1 MTKKIFRSI
10 FLATLVVFVASLA
23 LTLTGVYWYFNTVQ
37 QTQLREQS
45 AMVAR
50 GVDQGGAAYLEG
62 LSLSDY
68 RITWMDASGDVL
80 YDNAADAASMENH
93 GDREEV
99 QAAFRS
105 GYGES
110 SRYSATLSQKTFYSA
125 RLLSDGT
132 VVRVSVAHDAP
143 WLLLLNMSHLLLLVL
158 AVAVFLS
165 AWLSARL
172 AKRIVEPLNNVDVEH
187 PLENQVYDELAPLL
201 TRLASQHGQI
211 RTQMEELQR
220 KQDEFSAITS
230 SMREGLVLLND
241 KGHLL
246 HINPS
251 AARLFGTDASCLGR
265 DFLTVERSLPMQAL
279 VDQALHGVS
288 GEACLERAGRCY
300 QIDASPAP
308 SGGVVLLAVDVTEK
322 SRAEQLRREFTANVS
337 HELKTPLQSI
347 MGSAELL
354 RNKLVQPADEDR
366 FLQRIYDEA
375 SRLVT
380 LIGDII
386 RLSQLDENAS
396 ALPWTQI
403 DLYSLASEVVGRL
416 QDQAEQAHVRL
427 TLHGDRAPLF
437 TVAQLVE
444 EILYNLTE
452 NAIKYNQEQGTVDV
466 IVEPGP
472 GGVLLVVEDT
482 GVGIPAQHQSRVFER
497 FYRVDQS
504 HSKATGGT
512 GLGLSIVKHAAQ
524 YLGADLELTSEEGQ
538 GTRVTLHFPAARRA

>member
-1 MTKKIFRSI
+1 MKTASCNGSMTK
-10 FLATLVVFVASLA
+10 
-23 LTLTGVYWYFNTVQ
+23 
-37 QTQLREQS
+37 
-45 AMVAR
+45 
-50 GVDQGGAAYLEG
+50 
-62 LSLSDY
+62 
-68 RITWMDASGDVL
+68 
-80 YDNAADAASMENH
+80 
-93 GDREEV
+93 
-99 QAAFRS
+99 
-105 GYGES
+105 
-110 SRYSATLSQKTFYSA
+110 
-125 RLLSDGT
+125 
-132 VVRVSVAHDAP
+132 P
-143 WLLLLNMSHLLLLVL
+143 
-158 AVAVFLS
+158 
-165 AWLSARL
+165 
-172 AKRIVEPLNNVDVEH
+172 
-187 PLENQVYDELAPLL
+187 
-201 TRLASQHGQI
+201 
-211 RTQMEELQR
+211 
-220 KQDEFSAITS
+220 
-230 SMREGLVLLND
+230 
-241 KGHLL
+241 
-246 HINPS
+246 
-251 AARLFGTDASCLGR
+251 
-265 DFLTVERSLPMQAL
+265 
-279 VDQALHGVS
+279 
-288 GEACLERAGRCY
+288 AGW
-300 QIDASPAP
+300 A
-308 SGGVVLLAVDVTEK
+308 
-322 SRAEQLRREFTANVS
+322 
-337 HELKTPLQSI
+337 
-347 MGSAELL
+347 
-354 RNKLVQPADEDR
+354 
-366 FLQRIYDEA
+366 
-375 SRLVT
+375 T